1 MNGGMRKIVI
11 TGATG
16 FVGRQL
22 IPLLQAE
29 GVYLLLV
36 GRDPARLSRVF
47 PQFPSCGYDELPN
60 SARGYDTLLHLAVI
74 NSNENATVAEF
85 NAVNVDFLMHVVEQ
99 ARAAGISRFLNVSSI
114 HALNLRDPS
123 PYAASKRR
131 AVKALEAVRGIEVTT
146 VYLPSL
152 YAEVWSGKLS
162 VLNWLPE
169 SLARLAFSF
178 LSAAKPTLHISRLAE
193 FLIKVPDAPRG
204 STILSDGQQSNTSF
218 NIAKRF
224 IDLSAA
230 FAIVVLLWW
239 AMLLLWILIK
249 LNSSGPGFLAQERI
263 GLGGEPFICFKFRT
277 MKVGTANVATHEV
290 GASAITSFGHYLRRW
305 KLDELPQVWNII
317 RNEMSLVGPR
327 PCLPSQSELI
337 EARRAKAVLS
347 LKPGITGLAQ
357 INGIDMSDPHTL
369 AAWDARYG
377 VLQSLVLD
385 LKIIIATASGRGQG
399 DRVRN

>member
-1 MNGGMRKIVI
+1 MRKIVI

-29 GVYLLLV
+29 GAHLLLV
-36 GRDPARLSRVF
+36 SRDPARLSRIF
-47 PQFPSCGYDELPN
+47 PQIPSCGYDELPN

-74 NSNENATVAEF
+74 NSNEIATMAEF

-99 ARAAGISRFLNVSSI
+99 ARAAGVSRFLNVSSI
-114 HALNLRDPS
+114 HALNLRDSS

-162 VLNWLPE
+162 VLNRLPGC
-169 SLARLAFSF
+169 LARLAFSF
-178 LSAAKPTLHISRLAE
+178 LSAAKPTLHILRLAE

-204 STILSDGQQSNTSF
+204 FIILSDGQQSNTSF
-218 NIAKRF
+218 NTAKRF

-249 LNSSGPGFLAQERI
+249 LNSSGPGILAQERI

-277 MKVGTANVATHEV
+277 MKVGTASVATHDV
-290 GASAITSFGHYLRRW
+290 GASAITPLGHYLRRW

-317 RNEMSLVGPR
+317 RNDMSLVGPR

-337 EARRAKAVLS
+337 EARRAEAVLS

-385 LKIIIATASGRGQG
+385 LKIIIATARGRGQG